1 MWAILNEECVIP
13 KGTDKGF
20 TEKLHDAHKK
30 SVVITTVKGKSAQ
43 EGFSVAHFA
52 GAVTYS
58 TIGWLTKNK
67 DPLNG
72 DLMVL
77 MQFSD
82 NNVLSKGLFGAE
94 AAPAAPGGK
103 FKSNKFKGIIDGFCT
118 GLGKLVE
125 GTALQVE
132 PLAKDGCR

>member
-1 MWAILNEECVIP
+1 MFEMPKTGMWAILNEECVIP
-13 KGTDKGF
+13 KGTDDGF
-20 TEKLHDAHKK
+20 TEKLHDANRK
-30 SVVITTVKGKSAQ
+30 STVISTVKGKSAK

-58 TIGWLTKNK
+58 TKNWLTKNK

-82 NNVLSKGLFGAE
+82 NADLKALFGAE

-103 FKSNKFKGIIDGFCT
+103 FKSNKFKGVVDTFRTQLNGACAVPPF
-118 GLGKLVE
+118 
-125 GTALQVE
+125 
-132 PLAKDGCR
+132 RR